1 MADRAVTH
9 SVALEWQQFLT
20 IVVSVLFF
28 FSSRKKHIC
37 ILSASGKRKQMNRKK
52 TVTMERWGLRPAGR
66 QQLLAE
72 VFRESSEAQGVGVL
86 FQHFLETWKGR
97 DNGFSLYTH
106 YFCES
111 SQDSKGSCCSV
122 KSLGN
127 FTSLSILKKSCHHS
141 LMLHMC
147 SIEVSGGKGSPET
160 ELVLV
165 KAVGRESYFTR

>member
-86 FQHFLETWKGR
+86 FQHFLET
-97 DNGFSLYTH
+97 
-106 YFCES
+106 
-111 SQDSKGSCCSV
+111 
-122 KSLGN
+122 
-127 FTSLSILKKSCHHS
+127 
-141 LMLHMC
+141 
-147 SIEVSGGKGSPET
+147 
-160 ELVLV
+160 
-165 KAVGRESYFTR
+165 